1 MPSSLLLKES
11 TGHDTT
17 TSFSI
22 SALNRDGTCSAFSPY
37 KPTTVL
43 TNLQRGNVQT
53 QTPSVLPERSLHQL
67 AAQGELFLQNL
78 DDNFN
83 VNLQDENGFTP
94 LMWASSYG
102 QLETVRKLILRGAL
116 VSVVGSSGENALIL
130 ASASGH
136 AAIVR
141 ELINFGA
148 SLNYKDQEGN
158 TALMYAAYN
167 NHSGCTQELLN
178 AGADLT
184 AMNETFDS
192 AYDIAVKR
200 RSKNAQAVMEKYMLS
215 IMSEAKM
222 KQ

>member
-102 QLETVRKLILRGAL
+102 QLET
-116 VSVVGSSGENALIL
+116 
-130 ASASGH
+130 
-136 AAIVR
+136 
-141 ELINFGA
+141 
-148 SLNYKDQEGN
+148 EGN

>member
-53 QTPSVLPERSLHQL
+53 QTPSVLP
-67 AAQGELFLQNL
+67 